1 MKYLMAMYGDAAPML
16 ATQSKEWVTEMIQY
30 MQQLDGDLRERGEL
44 IDAQGLS
51 DSTQAKVISLRDG
64 GELVTTDGPYAEAKE
79 SIIGY
84 WVLDVDSF
92 ERLTEIARGVCRWSG
107 SVEVRPIPAGPPE
120 V

>member
-16 ATQSKEWVTEMIQY
+16 ATRSKEWVTEMIQY
-30 MQQLDGDLRERGEL
+30 MQQLDVDLRERGEL

-64 GELVTTDGPYAEAKE
+64 DLVTTDGPFAEAKE

-84 WVLDVDSF
+84 WVLDVDGW
-92 ERLTEIARGVCRWSG
+92 ERLTEIAAGVCKWSG
-107 SVEVRPIPAGPPE
+107 SVEIRPIPAGPPE

>member
-16 ATQSKEWVTEMIQY
+16 ATRPKEWVTEMIQY
-30 MQQLDGDLRERGEL
+30 MQALDGELRERGEL

-51 DSTQAKVISLRDG
+51 DSSQAKVISLRDG
-64 GELVTTDGPYAEAKE
+64 DLVTTDGPYAEAKE

-92 ERLTEIARGVCRWSG
+92 DRLTEIAKGVCRWSG
-107 SVEVRPIPAGPPE
+107 SVEVRPIPDGPPE